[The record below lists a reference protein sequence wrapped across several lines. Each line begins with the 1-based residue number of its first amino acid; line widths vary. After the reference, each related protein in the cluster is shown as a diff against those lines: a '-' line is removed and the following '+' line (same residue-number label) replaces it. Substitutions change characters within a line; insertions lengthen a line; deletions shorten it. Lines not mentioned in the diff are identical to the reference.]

1 MEDNLNGRGEG
12 VIQEFNTRI
21 DQVET
26 LNVERYNEVMNI
38 LVDILDRLEILEIRL
53 KEMN

>member
-1 MEDNLNGRGEG
+1 MSVTEQML
-12 VIQEFNTRI
+12 IHAQEFNTRI

-38 LVDILDRLEILEIRL
+38 LVDILDRLEVLEIRL